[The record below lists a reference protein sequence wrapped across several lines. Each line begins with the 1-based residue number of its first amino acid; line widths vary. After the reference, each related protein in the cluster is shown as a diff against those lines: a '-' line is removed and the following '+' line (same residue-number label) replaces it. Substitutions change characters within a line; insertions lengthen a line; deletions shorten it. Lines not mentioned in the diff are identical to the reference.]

1 MALTQ
6 KQRSAL
12 FDHFAPLV
20 GEETAEAFMAEFP
33 THEGD
38 EFVTT
43 TFLRA
48 EMAELRSEFAGLRSE
63 FADLRVDFA
72 GLRSEFAGLRSD
84 VTLRLTGVIA
94 VATGIVVAFG

>member
-6 KQRSAL
+6 KQRSIL

-20 GEETAEAFMAEFP
+20 GEDTAEALMAEFP

-38 EFVTT
+38 ELVTKS
-43 TFLRA
+43 FLRA
-48 EMAELRSEFAGLRSE
+48 EMAELRSEFA
-63 FADLRVDFA
+63 DLRVEFA

-84 VTLRLTGVIA
+84 VTLRLTGVVA
-94 VATGIVVAFG
+94 VATGVIVAFG